1 MRPDLYFSV
10 DIEADGPVPGL
21 NSMLSFG
28 LVVAASFD
36 GDTFVSADADA
47 PSFYRRLR
55 PISDTFD
62 PDALAVSGLDRD
74 ELMRDGDDPTEAVDA
89 AAAWIE
95 EVSGDHRPVLVAWP
109 LAYDWLFLQWYLL
122 RFGTSPSPFGF
133 SSCLDMKTLFWRYA
147 GVPLDGAG
155 MDDLPP
161 ELRGPAPHTHHA
173 LDDARQQA
181 EIFVRLC
188 RAAGIGSEGQA

>member
-1 MRPDLYFSV
+1 MRSDLYLSA
-10 DIEADGPVPGL
+10 DIEADGPVPGV

-36 GDTFVSADADA
+36 GEAFVPAGSDA
-47 PSFYRRLR
+47 PTFYRRLR

-62 PDALAVSGLDRD
+62 PEALAVSGLDRD
-74 ELMRDGDDPTEAVDA
+74 ELARDGEDPTAAMDA
-89 AAAWIE
+89 AAAWIT
-95 EVSGDHRPVLVAWP
+95 EVASDHRPVLVAWP
-109 LAYDWLFLQWYLL
+109 LAYDWLFLQWYFL
-122 RFGTSPSPFGF
+122 RFGTSASPFGF
-133 SSCLDMKTLFWRYA
+133 SSCLDMKTLFWRHA

-155 MDDLPP
+155 MDDLPD

-181 EIFVRLC
+181 DIFVRLC
-188 RAAGIGSEGQA
+188 RAAGVGA